1 VEPSVAKRDDDAAR
15 SKDGYVITLYQ
26 SQEVFEGM
34 PLLPAAHGPGKVID
48 GGYLE
53 RARFKARWAR
63 DEVDMQCTI
72 VVYCARI
79 EQETAEAAL
88 KKVAERWW
96 KLGGAQTV
104 RLLDKSERDEEVERL
119 TPTDPGRVLSD
130 VVMEWGRRST
140 HYRYT

>member
-1 VEPSVAKRDDDAAR
+1 
-15 SKDGYVITLYQ
+15 
-26 SQEVFEGM
+26 M

-48 GGYLE
+48 RGYLE
-53 RARFKARWAR
+53 RARFKAWQVR
-63 DEVDMQCTI
+63 DEVDLQCTI

-88 KKVAERWW
+88 KAVAERWW

-104 RLLDKSERDEEVERL
+104 RLLDKSELDKEVEKL

-130 VVMEWGRRST
+130 VVMEWGRLST
-140 HYRYT
+140 KYRYS